1 MIPVLM
7 LTLSAAAAFVSGT
20 TLLIAALG
28 QVVRHGLP
36 LGGPSGIFLVLEVY
50 LVGATLIIAGAGFY
64 QLFVSQALM
73 GGLLRHLPRWLTIR
87 DLADFSA
94 RMTSM
99 LALVAVGG
107 FVSAAAGLRNGRD
120 ILFLGAAVA
129 LVIAALTVFQRFG
142 GDR

>member
-1 MIPVLM
+1 MIPVLT
-7 LTLSAAAAFVSGT
+7 LILSAAAAFVSGT
-20 TLLIAALG
+20 VLLIAALG

-36 LGGPSGIFLVLEVY
+36 VGGRSGLFLVLEVY

-64 QLFVSQALM
+64 QLSVSQTLM
-73 GGLLRHLPRWLTIR
+73 GGLLRHLPRWLMIG

-94 RMTSM
+94 RMISM

-107 FVSAAAGLRNGRD
+107 FVSAAAGLPSGRD

-129 LVIAALTVFQRFG
+129 LVIAALTVFQRSG
-142 GDR
+142 SGR